1 MRINFSSADFS
12 NGPNAGAHHDNI
24 MKAILHALPVVLGE
38 KFGADPRTGGNIG
51 CHCFTAINDRRVNP
65 TAGVSVRP

>member
-1 MRINFSSADFS
+1 MRINFSNADFS

-38 KFGADPRTGGNIG
+38 KF
-51 CHCFTAINDRRVNP
+51 RRGP
-65 TAGVSVRP
+65 SHRREYRLSLFHGDQ